1 MNFWDKMEK
10 KFGRYAIPNLSL
22 YLILCFG
29 CGYLIYAI
37 NPAMLNYLT
46 LDPYKILHGQIWRL
60 FTWIL
65 IPGDGGSINI
75 YCNREF
81 YHNGYQLSDEGCSI
95 TCRNNRD
102 QSSQ

>member
-29 CGYLIYAI
+29 CGYLLYAI

-75 YCNREF
+75 FTLIMLFHHWSVHGEPSIIM
-81 YHNGYQLSDEGCSI
+81 HICSLE
-95 TCRNNRD
+95 
-102 QSSQ
+102 